1 MTSKKTS
8 SQETNSLASET
19 VRKAFGHFA
28 SGVTIVTAVSS
39 DGSNV
44 GMTVSSFNSVSL
56 DPPMVL
62 WSAGTQAPE
71 YGSFA
76 VCKKFAVHVLSE
88 TQAELSNRFATPDI
102 DKFSGVE
109 WQLSEHGLPVMSS
122 CPMCLQCETV
132 NCHDAGDHKILIGRV
147 IEADI
152 NSDEPPL
159 LYYGSAYH
167 HLGDKI

>member
-1 MTSKKTS
+1 MP
-8 SQETNSLASET
+8 AAET

-28 SGVTIVTAVSS
+28 TGVTIVTTVNA
-39 DGSNV
+39 DGSSV

-62 WSAGTQAPE
+62 WSAGTQASE
-71 YGSFA
+71 YHSFA

-88 TQAELSNRFATPDI
+88 SQVELSNRFATPEI
-102 DKFSGVE
+102 DKFD
-109 WQLSEHGLPVMSS
+109 QIDYQISEHGLPVISG
-122 CPMCLQCETV
+122 CPMCMQCETI

-147 IEADI
+147 IGVNI
-152 NSDEPPL
+152 YSDESPL

>member
-1 MTSKKTS
+1 MTSKQTAAPA
-8 SQETNSLASET
+8 LDM

-28 SGVTIVTAVSS
+28 SGVTIVTGVAS
-39 DGSNV
+39 DGRNV

-62 WSAGTQAPE
+62 WSAGTQASE
-71 YGSFA
+71 YDSFA
-76 VCKKFAVHVLSE
+76 VCSKFAVHVLSE
-88 TQAELSNRFATPDI
+88 SQADLSNRFATPGI
-102 DKFSGVE
+102 DKFSGLE
-109 WQLSEHGLPVMSS
+109 WQMSEHGLPVIGS

-132 NCHDAGDHKILIGRV
+132 TCHDAGDHKILIGRV
-147 IEADI
+147 VAANI
-152 NSDEPPL
+152 NSDESPL